1 MNIEKIELAYTL
13 TITISGEE
21 LDFLINLL
29 ENDSIAD
36 MGLGAVEMGE
46 RIWIEFKKIKKL
58 E

>member
-13 TITISGEE
+13 TITISEEE
-21 LDFLINLL
+21 LDFIINLL

-36 MGLGAVEMGE
+36 MGPGAVDIGE